1 MTIEQNLYII
11 LAISIAALVAAFVAA
26 MRAGGTR
33 GLAADVTQ
41 LLRDG
46 RVEASQAAKEAREE
60 LARIQREGTGSLAQ
74 QLASAEN
81 IQREQ
86 LSLISGRIDALGE
99 ANQVALDRVRTAVD
113 TGLKE
118 MRAANDERLG
128 EIRSTLDQSVKE
140 LQAAT
145 EKQLGD
151 TRTGLDGRLKEL
163 RESNEKALGEMRG
176 IIDAR
181 IKELREGNEKIL
193 GEMRKE
199 VSDGLKQA
207 ADSISKVLGDMS
219 NTQREQL
226 QAMTGQLKEHADGN
240 LRSLEAIRTALDARV
255 KELQAS
261 NEEKLEQMRK
271 TVDEKLHD
279 TLERRL
285 GESFKLV
292 SDRLDTVHKGL
303 GEMQTLATGVGDLK
317 RVLTNVKARGGWAEL
332 QLGALLEQTLT
343 PEQYEKNVAVTPGG
357 SERVEFAIK
366 LPGSKGDPNTP
377 LWLAID
383 SKFPQ
388 EDYARLQH
396 AAERAD
402 PDAVKE
408 ATDGLLRAVRLAAKD
423 IHDKYINPPHTLD
436 MAVMYLATEGLF
448 SEVMRQPGFVEE
460 LQTKYRVMVTGP
472 ANLTALL
479 TTLRLGFQTLAIEK
493 RASDVWRVLGAVKT
507 EFGKFGDMLDK
518 VKNHLGKATKTIE
531 EGGVRTRAME
541 RQLREVEKLPEF
553 EASQVLAL
561 PSATALLTST
571 AEYAEVVPEAD
582 VEN

>member
-518 VKNHLGKATKTIE
+518 VKTHLGKATKTIE